1 MAKLFNRAK
10 MYTAT
15 TGTGTVT
22 LGAAVSPYQSFAAAG
37 AADADVISY
46 LIEEGITWVLGRGT
60 YGTAGTTLAR
70 GTVLESTNSD
80 AALDLGGAAT
90 VAIVPLAEDLE
101 INQTGGIVQ
110 IELYNE
116 TLAESGNFDFTSIP
130 QTYDHL
136 LIRITSQSSVSA
148 NDDGFDMLI
157 NGDSTATNYKRK
169 RIQDASAAHALSLQ
183 IGVCSADSGSS
194 DDFTPLEI
202 FIPNYSG
209 GQTKFYYSRGLW
221 IIGTGDVWHLQYAI
235 RWNSTA
241 AITRITYQP
250 DGYATDKFIT
260 GSFCQIIGIK
270 TVS

>member
-1 MAKLFNRAK
+1 MAKLYNLAR
-10 MYTAT
+10 MTTTT
-15 TGTGTVT
+15 TGSDVIT
-22 LGAAVSPYQSFAAAG
+22 LGTAVAG
-37 AADADVISY
+37 RLDFETAGVLDGETISY
-46 LIEEGITWVLGRGT
+46 GIVEGNSSEVGRGV
-60 YGTAGTTLAR
+60 YGGSGSTLTR
-70 GTVLESTNSD
+70 SVLNSTN
-80 AALDLGGAAT
+80 GGSP
-90 VAIVPLAEDLE
+90 IVLVGSGHVFISSLAEDLE

-221 IIGTGDVWHLQYAI
+221 IIGTGDVWYLQYAI